1 MIEPATSFLPAG
13 ERIVVKSHHL
23 VRKKPQL
30 KTICRL
36 ELYSRIHI
44 AMPVPGFRYCVYAAY
59 NFLYDVRQTG
69 NENFLLGDRE
79 NLIRYPHPVWQE
91 QKSNNL
97 IFSKINKTRVLEGGD
112 GGVFGRVIG
121 SGSSLKSDEAL
132 RISCDIAQRLFIVV
146 LSRRILLFSLI
157 CFF

>member
-1 MIEPATSFLPAG
+1 M
-13 ERIVVKSHHL
+13 
-23 VRKKPQL
+23 
-30 KTICRL
+30 KTF
-36 ELYSRIHI
+36 Y
-44 AMPVPGFRYCVYAAY
+44 
-59 NFLYDVRQTG
+59 
-69 NENFLLGDRE
+69 LGDRE

-97 IFSKINKTRVLEGGD
+97 IFSKINKTRVREGGD